1 MTKPRDAGCLK
12 SPVLQWPKGLAVLL
26 FGCCLSIA
34 SVSHADSHTDSHTET
49 HREDLKQVEAEI
61 ASLKALL
68 QQTKKTQSTLETQL
82 ETNEKSLA
90 DLSKKIEA
98 AEQQQQQEQQRLKK
112 LQRQRV
118 MLNTQVLEHETRLAQ
133 QLVLQYR
140 VQPPHW
146 FKSALTAA
154 TPAEAARHIRY
165 LGYIQQA
172 RMEGIEQYRQH
183 LQQVQTLVKAVNHSQ
198 QQLQRQQVTLTSAK
212 ATALVQQ
219 SKRQALLQQLHKKH
233 QSDRERLAEREQQR
247 QALEAL
253 LTQVIEVLDQ
263 HPNPS
268 QTQSFV
274 QRRGQLP
281 MPVVGQRIRGIKG
294 GEPHE
299 QRGWVIRAPEGT
311 EITAV
316 HHGRVVFSDWL
327 RGYGLLIIVD
337 HGQGYMTLYARNQSL
352 MKSEGDWVS
361 AGDVLATLG
370 RTGGYRHPSLYFE
383 LRHKGKPINPNPWV
397 RG

>member
-1 MTKPRDAGCLK
+1 MR
-12 SPVLQWPKGLAVLL
+12 LL
-26 FGCCLSIA
+26 GCCLGLATSIGLVTSLGLA
-34 SVSHADSHTDSHTET
+34 TIGIATISYAPISYAEKPTET
-49 HREDLKQVEAEI
+49 AREDLKQVEKEI
-61 ASLKALL
+61 AALKKLL

-82 ETNEKSLA
+82 ESNEKSLA
-90 DLSKKIEA
+90 ELSKRIEA
-98 AEQQQQQEQQRLKK
+98 AQQKQQQEQQRLKK

-118 MLNTQVLEHETRLAQ
+118 VLNTEVLEHETRLAQ
-133 QLVLQYR
+133 HLVLQYR
-140 VQPPHW
+140 TQKPHW

-154 TPAEAARHIRY
+154 TPAEALRRMRY

-172 RMEGIEQYRQH
+172 HMDSVEQYRKH
-183 LQQVQTLVKAVNHSQ
+183 LQQVQSLVKAVNHSQ
-198 QQLQRQQVTLTSAK
+198 QQIKQQQARLTSAK
-212 ATALVQQ
+212 DKALVQQ
-219 SKRQALLQQLHKKH
+219 SQRQALLQQLHKKH
-233 QSDRERLAEREQQR
+233 QSHRARLQEREQQR

-281 MPVVGQRIRGIKG
+281 MPVVGQRIKGIKG

-311 EITAV
+311 EVKAV

-352 MKSEGDWVS
+352 IKSEGDWVS

-370 RTGGYRHPSLYFE
+370 RTGGYRQASLYFE
-383 LRHKGKPINPNPWV
+383 LRHKGKPINPYQWV